1 MSSTKIFLS
10 ENPTFLSAIAL
21 TFFNIVLLA
30 YLSHSVW
37 RKIWSQSWADRVLIL
52 TVVLAVIHF
61 PLAMTK
67 NLGVTA
73 FMQQTPVI
81 NKENWWMGILSAG
94 FS

>member
-1 MSSTKIFLS
+1 MFRS
-10 ENPTFLSAIAL
+10 ENPRFLSAIAL

-37 RKIWSQSWADRVLIL
+37 RKICRQCWADRVLIL
-52 TVVLAVIHF
+52 TVVLAVIQY

-73 FMQQTPVI
+73 VMQQTPVI
-81 NKENWWMGILSAG
+81 NKANWWMGILSAG